1 MAGTRVQLTWN
12 SGPTASPVLFALHH
26 VISCR
31 DSKYCERHKKEEI
44 SGTSGSQGKIYRGNE
59 EGWEVRLEDGVD
71 AV

>member
-1 MAGTRVQLTWN
+1 M
-12 SGPTASPVLFALHH
+12 LFALHH

-44 SGTSGSQGKIYRGNE
+44 NGTSGSQGKIYRGNE
-59 EGWEVRLEDGVD
+59 EGWEVRLEDGVG